1 MDKKIQTPKVSIV
14 IPVYN
19 VEKFLPQCLESAI
32 NQTLK
37 EVEIICVND
46 GSTDSS
52 LDILNSYAQKDE
64 RIKIINKENSGYGA
78 SMNRGLDMATG
89 EYFAILESDDFCMP
103 DTYETM
109 YKTAKQFD
117 ADIVRSD
124 YFDLTTPNNK
134 IFLKRQYMSLDY
146 SYYYRT
152 ICPNDEPEVYL
163 FVMHNWTGIY
173 KISYLRNKGVRYNE
187 TPGAAYQ
194 DNGFFFQVFSQTE
207 KLVYIPR
214 PFYCYRIDNPGSSI
228 HDPSKVYTMTNEY
241 KFIREFLSKH
251 PDFEQKLLPVFYA
264 RLFRAYHQTYLRIG
278 KEHKSDYAIFFR
290 EQFLKARDEHNLDT
304 GMFTEWQRKLLLAL
318 LESPGCYE
326 DMVLGNHKLARK
338 VKTLKSLYS
347 LDGIKGVKKV
357 IKNKI
362 KGI

>member
-37 EVEIICVND
+37 EIEIICVND

-103 DTYETM
+103 DAYETM

-194 DNGFFFQVFSQTE
+194 DNGFFFQFFSQNKPE
-207 KLVYIPR
+207 ILSFSSVPRRAQRGGYGREPAHQPGDPAQRPVEHGRGRQGRRRWQDRLRHVDHAPVPKLERLRAGRRQLRHGRERR
-214 PFYCYRIDNPGSSI
+214 PGRRG
-228 HDPSKVYTMTNEY
+228 H
-241 KFIREFLSKH
+241 R
-251 PDFEQKLLPVFYA
+251 
-264 RLFRAYHQTYLRIG
+264 R
-278 KEHKSDYAIFFR
+278 
-290 EQFLKARDEHNLDT
+290 
-304 GMFTEWQRKLLLAL
+304 
-318 LESPGCYE
+318 
-326 DMVLGNHKLARK
+326 
-338 VKTLKSLYS
+338 
-347 LDGIKGVKKV
+347 
-357 IKNKI
+357 
-362 KGI
+362 